1 MTYDATGCF
10 HWCPSRNYEECVM
23 SRQEATVTM
32 FSGHVIVAVFADD
45 KSPLLGLR

>member
-23 SRQEATVTM
+23 TRQEATVTM

-45 KSPLLGLR
+45 HSPLLGLR